1 MVALASTVLSLVIGF
16 SAPLSLVTSLS
27 LESWTPEV
35 GDVLIVDTKDNI
47 GYLVHTDGVF
57 LSFLASTGQ
66 RKVVRYLGR
75 TYNAMTPE
83 KAWVAK
89 SFHIQSDRI
98 TFGAADPNTY
108 PELDGAFLRLYVDGT
123 QYTHYGIHPTKYSK
137 SIFAET
143 DRYESMGCIIVSD
156 EMMEVI
162 LETWRLNGKELTVV
176 TKYGLPTQQFA
187 QQ

>member
-1 MVALASTVLSLVIGF
+1 M
-16 SAPLSLVTSLS
+16 
-27 LESWTPEV
+27 

-156 EMMEVI
+156 EMMEII
-162 LETWRLNGKELTVV
+162 LETWRLNGSELTVV
-176 TKYGLPTQQFA
+176 TKYGLPRDQIA
-187 QQ
+187 QK